1 MSAQTPSPPSWASS
15 SPEQTARIAA
25 ALARELRLGDIVEL
39 DGELGVGKTTFV
51 RAAARE
57 LGVTDP
63 VTSPTY
69 TVGARHPAAN
79 GAVSH
84 LDLYRSAGLTLEEL
98 VDLEPYLEDAIIFV
112 EWPSAGR
119 GVLPPARARVELRHQ
134 GGDARLISLYS
145 DDSALVEAVARSLP

>member
-1 MSAQTPSPPSWASS
+1 VSAQTPCPPSWVSS

-25 ALARELRLGDIVEL
+25 ALARELRLGDLVEL
-39 DGELGVGKTTFV
+39 EGELGVGKTTFV

-84 LDLYRSAGLTLEEL
+84 LDLYRSASPWRSWSTSSRTSRTRSSSWSG
-98 VDLEPYLEDAIIFV
+98 PRRDAASC
-112 EWPSAGR
+112 PRRAPALSSGTR
-119 GVLPPARARVELRHQ
+119 GAML
-134 GGDARLISLYS
+134 G
-145 DDSALVEAVARSLP
+145 

>member
-1 MSAQTPSPPSWASS
+1 VSAQTPSPPSWASS

-25 ALARELRLGDIVEL
+25 ALARELRLGDLVEL
-39 DGELGVGKTTFV
+39 EGELGVGKTTFV

-112 EWPSAGR
+112 EWPAAGR
-119 GVLPPARARVELRHQ
+119 GVLSVARARVELRHQ

>member
-25 ALARELRLGDIVEL
+25 ALARELRLGDLVEL
-39 DGELGVGKTTFV
+39 EGELGVGKTTFV

-69 TVGARHPAAN
+69 TVGARHPSAT

>member
-1 MSAQTPSPPSWASS
+1 VSAQTPSPPSWASS

-25 ALARELRLGDIVEL
+25 ALARELRLGDLVEL
-39 DGELGVGKTTFV
+39 EG
-51 RAAARE
+51 E

>member
-1 MSAQTPSPPSWASS
+1 MSEQTPSPRSWASS
-15 SPEQTARIAA
+15 SPEETGRIAA
-25 ALARELRLGDIVEL
+25 ALARELRLGDLVEL

-51 RAAARE
+51 RAASRE
-57 LGVTDP
+57 LGVTEP
-63 VTSPTY
+63 VASPTY
-69 TVGARHPAAN
+69 MVGARHPAAT

-98 VDLEPYLEDAIIFV
+98 VDLEPYLEDAVIFV
-112 EWPSAGR
+112 EWPAAGR

-145 DDSALVEAVARSLP
+145 DDSALVEAVARSLS